1 MGGILN
7 NKTRIMDT
15 IVTLEGRRQMADGK
29 LRIEYVSFTDNS
41 TFYDPDVISG
51 SADATSRLYFEQCH
65 LPQDQITFECDDS
78 GRLKP
83 FKFSDQSASN
93 TNIANGEIFVE
104 SNANLTFLDGGTFS
118 STAQNLLVSSIK
130 NFDNLQLIATKD
142 FVFEDDGFELGPSNI
157 NFIFDDKK
165 PLSAGD
171 TNYNDYSE
179 TRVLEEFPSLFYSK
193 WLQNI
198 INFKYLPP
206 VNKNNDNSI
215 DKAASDYLENNKI
228 GDYTNLNSSLSNN
241 FMTMMS
247 SLSSLEKRGYKKDVI
262 FDPTSMKNSLVCQF
276 FEIGENRMT
285 KLDVID
291 YGIHNINGSFKHLFF
306 VGKIKEDSDSSQC
319 FVNMF
324 TLVFE

>member
-1 MGGILN
+1 MSGILD

-65 LPQDQITFECDDS
+65 LPQDQITFEVDDS

-83 FKFSDQSASN
+83 FKFSDQSGVN
-93 TNIANGEIFVE
+93 TNIANDEIF
-104 SNANLTFLDGGTFS
+104 SGTDTNLTFLEGGTFS
-118 STAQNLLVSSIK
+118 STAQNLLVSSVK

-142 FVFEDDGFELGPSNI
+142 YVFEDDGFELGPSNI
-157 NFIFDDKK
+157 NFIFDGKR
-165 PLSAGD
+165 PLSAGN

-179 TRVLEEFPSLFYSK
+179 TRVLEEFPSLFHSK
-193 WLQNI
+193 WLENV

-206 VNKNNDNSI
+206 VNKNNDNSV
-215 DKAASDYLENNKI
+215 DKSSANYLENNKI
-228 GDYTNLNSSLSNN
+228 GDYTNLNSSFDNN
-241 FMTMMS
+241 LMTMMR
-247 SLSSLEKRGYKKDVI
+247 SLSSLERLGYKKDVV
-262 FDPTSMKNSLVCQF
+262 FDPTSMKNSLVCQL
-276 FEIGENRMT
+276 FEIGENKMT

-291 YGIHNINGSFKHLFF
+291 YGIHNINGTFKHLFF
-306 VGKIKEDSDSSQC
+306 VGKIKEDSDNSQC
-319 FVNMF
+319 FINMF